1 MNNDIFS
8 PSRLGT
14 YIAAYFGEN
23 KKKLLQMYITV
34 IGVMIFC
41 IAIFPIINGN
51 YYRTLPYDDT
61 WAKETS
67 VCWVILYA
75 IIFSGA
81 AAAFTSYD
89 NKEKRIYS
97 LSFPVS
103 TLEKYL
109 TYILFYCAAIY
120 VVFFTGLIIGDYLRV
135 WTAPL
140 YAPPGAVIK
149 PLPLMYF
156 FTWGYVMNGHLLGDS
171 EEVASLQMFAYST
184 LITIQAFFVLAAA
197 IWPKHA
203 RLRGIL
209 SIVTINIA
217 LVIIASLSM
226 KLVVAIHHGDIF
238 ILKLLENWL
247 DESFDINIITFLT
260 IGYITSTLAAIGM
273 YLLAYLR
280 FKEMETIERW

>member
-1 MNNDIFS
+1 MIMNNDIFS
-8 PSRLGT
+8 PSRLST

-41 IAIFPIINGN
+41 IAIFPILNGN
-51 YYRTLPYDDT
+51 YYRTLPYDT
-61 WAKETS
+61 MWAKETS

-75 IIFSGA
+75 IIFSAA

-97 LSFPVS
+97 LTFPVS

-109 TYILFYCAAIY
+109 TYLLFYCAAIY
-120 VVFFTGLIIGDYLRV
+120 VVFFTGLIIGDYIRV

-140 YAPPGAVIK
+140 YAATGAVIK
-149 PLPLMYF
+149 PLPMMYF
-156 FTWGYVMNGHLLGDS
+156 FTWGYGMNGHLDDS
-171 EEVASLQMFAYST
+171 EQVAALQMFAYSS
-184 LITIQAFFVLAAA
+184 LITIQAFFVLAAS
-197 IWPKHA
+197 IWPKQA

-209 SIVTINIA
+209 SVVSINIA
-217 LVIIASLSM
+217 LIVISSLSM
-226 KLVVAIHHGDIF
+226 KLVVAIHGINF
-238 ILKLLENWL
+238 IPSWLKH
-247 DESFDINIITFLT
+247 ESFDINIITFLT
-260 IGYITSTLAAIGM
+260 TGYIISTLAAIGM